1 MAAPA
6 VVELIRVERSEVL
19 ASADA
24 TDAFLAGL
32 DTRHGA
38 WLGCDVAAEGLY
50 ERQSMGCADPS
61 LGFYLDGNQLK
72 VLALSPVGHALLE
85 HVRPLAAFEQN
96 AGVLITRFPG
106 TGLSPHPVIQ
116 LLRAFLALFD
126 APHPELALFG
136 AFSFDCYRLASGGSI
151 PDDGKR
157 RMALYFPER
166 VLVTRDLRT
175 TWVSF
180 RFPGLKST
188 RDSRSAALEPVQFEQ
203 EGDDLPPGEHAKR
216 VLQGVERLRQ
226 GELYSLVLSQT
237 FRRRVKVKS
246 SAAFGAL
253 RRLNPYPA
261 MFFLN
266 LGGGETLFGA
276 SPDIQVRA
284 DAIHVESAP
293 VCGTFRR
300 GADPIS
306 DADQA
311 LALLNS
317 AKEDASLAAC
327 ADSDR
332 NDKAK
337 VCVPGSLELV
347 SRRRVHFFSTIIHT
361 IDHTLGRRR
370 QGVDAFDLLLAHS
383 SPATVTGMP
392 KPAAIRAIEEIESS
406 WRGWYAGAV
415 ARLATDG
422 SMEALTVLRAAR
434 VVGNIAQ
441 VRTGGN
447 LLVDSDPEKEEEETR
462 LKAETL
468 FRVVCG
474 ESPQPP
480 ARAATVDRRYGVS
493 YFDGGD
499 PMSPLLLE
507 CLASVGCD
515 VLTDS
520 SGAIAILGDGMHEA
534 VAQWS
539 RAARPLLAIG
549 TGALA
554 LLEAHGGRLTTL
566 AEPRYARRIRGQALE
581 SGFLA
586 GLGLLDLGV
595 YARQMIDINDL
606 PATWHADVV
615 TSEGWVLA
623 ASAADR
629 PQVAILCRPDSVQS
643 MKADAGRHLL
653 RAALAW
659 AEDWNG

>member
-1 MAAPA
+1 M
-6 VVELIRVERSEVL
+6 IRVERFEAPAL
-19 ASADA
+19 PDA
-24 TDAFLAGL
+24 TEAFLAAL
-32 DTRHGA
+32 DTRQGA
-38 WLGCDVAAEGLY
+38 WLGCDVEAEGLY
-50 ERQSMGCADPS
+50 ERKAMGCSDPS

-96 AGVLITRFPG
+96 AGALFIRFPG
-106 TGLSPHPVIQ
+106 TVLSPHPVIE
-116 LLRAFLALFD
+116 LLRAFLALFN
-126 APHPELALFG
+126 PSHPELALFG
-136 AFSFDCYRLASGGSI
+136 VFSFDYHRFASGCAL

-157 RMALYFPER
+157 RMVLYFPER
-166 VLVTRDLRT
+166 VLVARDLRT

-180 RFPGLKST
+180 RFPELKPA
-188 RDSRSAALEPVQFEQ
+188 RENQSAVLAPVRFPQDA
-203 EGDDLPPGEHAKR
+203 DDLPPGGHAKR
-216 VLQGVERLRQ
+216 VRQGVERLRQ
-226 GELYSLVLSQT
+226 GDVYSLVLSQT
-237 FRRRVKVKS
+237 FRRRVSVKS

-253 RRLNPYPA
+253 RELNPYPA

-300 GADPIS
+300 GADPIG

-311 LALLNS
+311 IALLNS
-317 AKEDASLAAC
+317 GKEDAALAAC

-332 NDKAK
+332 NDKAT
-337 VCVPGSLELV
+337 VCAPGSLELV
-347 SRRRVHFFSTIIHT
+347 SRRRVFFFSTVIHT
-361 IDHTLGRRR
+361 IDHTRGRRR
-370 QGVDAFDLLLAHS
+370 KGADVFDILLAHS

-415 ARLATDG
+415 ARLGTDG

-434 VVGNIAQ
+434 VSGSLAE

-447 LLVDSDPEKEEEETR
+447 LLVDSDPETEEEETR

-468 FRVVCG
+468 FRVLSG
-474 ESPQPP
+474 ESPHPP
-480 ARAATVDRRYGVS
+480 IRTSTFERRFGVS
-493 YFDGGD
+493 YIDGGD
-499 PMSPLLLE
+499 PMSPLQMD
-507 CLASVGCD
+507 CLASVGCE
-515 VLTDS
+515 VLPDGT
-520 SGAIAILGDGMHEA
+520 GAISILGDGKHDA
-534 VAQWS
+534 IANWS
-539 RAARPLLAIG
+539 SASRPLLAIG

-566 AEPRYARRIRGQALE
+566 AEPRYARRIRAQALE

-595 YARQMIDINDL
+595 YARQIIDINDL